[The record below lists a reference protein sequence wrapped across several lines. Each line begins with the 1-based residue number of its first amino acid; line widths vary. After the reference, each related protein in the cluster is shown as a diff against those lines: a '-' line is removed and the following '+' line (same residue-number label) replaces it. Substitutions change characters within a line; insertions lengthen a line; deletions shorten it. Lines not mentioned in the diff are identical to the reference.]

1 MSVLRSFLF
10 TPANHARRVEKV
22 FTIGADAA
30 ILDLEDAVAIDE
42 KSGAR
47 GKAVEALQRPRNC
60 KAYVRVNAIDTEFCF
75 DDLLTIVGPGLDGI
89 ILPKVESAHGMLTAD
104 WMVAQLERRAGLEV
118 GAIDIIPIIETGV
131 GLMAAEE
138 IARAG
143 SRIRRL
149 SFGAGDF
156 TFDMNIAWTSDESEL
171 GYARSRLVAVSRAAG
186 LEAPL
191 DTVWFDL
198 QDEDGLRA
206 SAEKVVKM
214 GFQGKLCIHP
224 SQIPVVNRAFTPSDE
239 AVDFARK
246 VVAAFEAAEA
256 DGSAAL
262 QVDGKFIDYPIV
274 YRAQRV
280 LETVGRIGQG

>member
-42 KSGAR
+42 KPGAR
-47 GKAVEALQRPRNC
+47 GKAVEALQRPRAC
-60 KAYVRVNAIDTEFCF
+60 KAYVRVNALDTEFCF

>member
-42 KSGAR
+42 KPGAR
-47 GKAVEALQRPRNC
+47 GKAVEALQRPRAC
-60 KAYVRVNAIDTEFCF
+60 KAYVRVNALDTEFCF

-256 DGSAAL
+256 HGSAAL

>member
-42 KSGAR
+42 KPGAR
-47 GKAVEALQRPRNC
+47 GKAVEALQRPRAC
-60 KAYVRVNAIDTEFCF
+60 KAYVRVNALDTEFCF

-171 GYARSRLVAVSRAAG
+171 AYARSRLVAVSRAAG

-280 LETVGRIGQG
+280 LETVDRIGRG